1 MKTTKTA
8 ATAGKPSDSSSS
20 NLKPSKLKPSDPK
33 PANPKASNPKLS
45 NPRLADFLCFAIY
58 STNLAYGRA
67 YKPIL
72 DELGL
77 TYTQYIAI
85 VALWEQDNQTV
96 SGLGEKLFL
105 ESNTLTPILKK
116 LETMGYLRRQRD
128 PTDERQ
134 VLVSLT
140 DAGRGLREKLGAR
153 NLVKASGL
161 SPEEFPRLQKAVVTL
176 RNNLIKSMQD
186 APASPSPAAA
196 KERA

>member
-1 MKTTKTA
+1 MKTTRTA
-8 ATAGKPSDSSSS
+8 ANGKPSDS
-20 NLKPSKLKPSDPK
+20 KPSDPK
-33 PANPKASNPKLS
+33 PSSPKP

-67 YKPIL
+67 YKPLL

-96 SGLGEKLFL
+96 SSLGEKLFL

-116 LETMGYLRRQRD
+116 LEATGYLRRQRD
-128 PTDERQ
+128 PADERQ

-161 SPEEFPRLQKAVVTL
+161 SPEEFPKLQKAVVTL

-186 APASPSPAAA
+186 TSAPPSPAAREPA
-196 KERA
+196 

>member
-1 MKTTKTA
+1 MKTTRTA
-8 ATAGKPSDSSSS
+8 AAGGKASDS
-20 NLKPSKLKPSDPK
+20 KPSDPK
-33 PANPKASNPKLS
+33 PSDPKPSSPKPS
-45 NPRLADFLCFAIY
+45 GPRLADFLCFAIY

-85 VALWEQDNQTV
+85 VALWEQDSQTV

-161 SPEEFPRLQKAVVTL
+161 SPEEFPKLQKAVVTL
-176 RNNLIKSMQD
+176 RNNLMKSMQETATG
-186 APASPSPAAA
+186 APAGPSPAA
-196 KERA
+196 KEPA